1 MKERVRILLK
11 VLKAALKAW
20 WTKDPFKESAVISYY
35 AIFSLPGLL
44 VVIITVVGFFVGQD
58 AINGQISAQFTSTMG
73 ADTAEQVQDI
83 TAKASASASSIC
95 AAILGV
101 VTILLGATGV
111 FAQFQQSLNAIWK
124 VKVDASQS
132 EILTMLKARLL
143 SFGLIMAIAFVLI
156 ASLVVS
162 SILAALGS
170 WISGSFSE
178 SLLIALEIAN
188 SLISLLILSLLFALM
203 FKYFPNTKVEWRQVW
218 IGSVVTAVLFE
229 MGKFCLG
236 LYFGTA
242 EPGSGYGAAG
252 SIILILLW
260 VSYSS
265 MIILLGAEFT
275 YAYAEIH
282 GWNTSADDDASRIGI
297 DVELTEASMQN
308 Q

>member
-1 MKERVRILLK
+1 MKEHLRIVLK
-11 VLKAALKAW
+11 ALKAALKAW
-20 WTKDPFKESAVISYY
+20 WRNDPFKESAAISYY

-44 VVIITVVGFFVGQD
+44 VVIIAVVGYFVGQD
-58 AINGQISAQFTSTMG
+58 AINGQISAQITSTMG
-73 ADTAEQVQDI
+73 ADTARQIQDI
-83 TAKASASASSIC
+83 TAKASESANSLW
-95 AAILGV
+95 AAVLGV
-101 VTILLGATGV
+101 VTIALGATGV
-111 FAQFQQSLNAIWK
+111 FAQFQQSLNTVWK
-124 VKVDASQS
+124 VKADASES
-132 EILTMLKARLL
+132 EILTMLKARILA
-143 SFGLIMAIAFVLI
+143 FGLIMALAFVLI

-170 WISGSFSE
+170 WISGSFSD

-188 SLISLLILSLLFALM
+188 SLISLLVLSLSFALM

-265 MIILLGAEFT
+265 MIILFGAEFT
-275 YAYAEIH
+275 YAYSEIH
-282 GWNTSADDDASRIGI
+282 GWNTSSDVGASRISI
-297 DVELTEASMQN
+297 DFEPTDT
-308 Q
+308 